1 MSEGMDPTESSAHE
15 GTPENQAAPEG
26 EQGGDAAKHAQGLRK
41 LASRLAP
48 PPIAPRPT
56 KARISQAELLPPPPG
71 VKLRP
76 APRRHFP
83 EWGQAVQQ
91 TPPAS
96 ADAAIKQSGA
106 PLAEPPKRTEAL
118 DDSES
123 SASEHYDP
131 VADGY
136 TQEEIEQ
143 AYAELAAEQA
153 SQSGSHAQA
162 HDEQDE
168 QGPLAEEQDPRAKG
182 QDPAQAQR
190 SQRAKKAATATKHPT
205 FSSSTETE
213 KLPNGSSRK
222 LIFAVIG
229 IALLAGLSWWQLNAG
244 ARENHDGASKETA
257 PTPDEKPAH

>member
-15 GTPENQAAPEG
+15 GSPENQAAPDG
-26 EQGGDAAKHAQGLRK
+26 NQGDAAKQTQELRK
-41 LASRLAP
+41 VASRLAP

-83 EWGQAVQQ
+83 EWSQAVQQ

-96 ADAAIKQSGA
+96 ADAAIRQSGA
-106 PLAEPPKRTEAL
+106 PLAEPPKRAEAL

-162 HDEQDE
+162 QDE
-168 QGPLAEEQDPRAKG
+168 QGPLAEEQDPRAQRQG
-182 QDPAQAQR
+182 RAQAQP
-190 SQRAKKAATATKHPT
+190 SQRAKRAATATKRPA

-213 KLPNGSSRK
+213 KPPTGSSRK
-222 LIFAVIG
+222 LIFAVLG
-229 IALLAGLSWWQLNAG
+229 IALLAGLSWWQLGAG
-244 ARENHDGASKETA
+244 ARENHDGASEETA